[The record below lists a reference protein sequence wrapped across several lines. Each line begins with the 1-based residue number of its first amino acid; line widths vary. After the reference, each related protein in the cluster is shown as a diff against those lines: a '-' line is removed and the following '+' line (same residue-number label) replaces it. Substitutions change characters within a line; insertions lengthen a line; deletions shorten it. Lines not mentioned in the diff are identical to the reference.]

1 MWAVTFRKF
10 SLAEKSLYV
19 NKLTGPDQ
27 LPVNIFKMIADEIDV
42 HLRNIINNYLLKS
55 ALSDSAK
62 LALVISVFKDK
73 REWKTMDL

>member
-19 NKLTGPDQ
+19 NKLTGPDK
-27 LPVNIFKMIADEIDV
+27 LPVNIFKMIADEIDA

>member
-42 HLRNIINNYLLKS
+42 HLRNIINNHLLKS

-73 REWKTMDL
+73 RE

>member
-62 LALVISVFKDK
+62 LASVISVFKDK
-73 REWKTMDL
+73 RE

>member
-62 LALVISVFKDK
+62 LALVISVFKGK